1 MNGPVPRDLQAPSMD
16 PDDPE
21 MYRELV
27 LADLV
32 NRVLDRGVV
41 VRGNAVISVAGVDLV
56 YIGLQ
61 LVLSSTETL
70 ARSARKSSI
79 ENDPA

>member
-1 MNGPVPRDLQAPSMD
+1 MNNPARRDRPSPPAE

-27 LADLV
+27 LADLL

-41 VRGNAVISVAGVDLV
+41 VRGSAVISVAGVDLV
-56 YIGLQ
+56 HLGLQ

-70 ARSARKSSI
+70 ARRAD
-79 ENDPA
+79 EGPTANDPV

>member
-1 MNGPVPRDLQAPSMD
+1 MSDPDPREVPARSMD

-27 LADLV
+27 LADLL

-41 VRGNAVISVAGVDLV
+41 VRGSAVISVAGVDLV
-56 YIGLQ
+56 HLGLQ

-70 ARSARKSSI
+70 ARRGGEGPT

>member
-1 MNGPVPRDLQAPSMD
+1 MNGPPQGDVPAPPVD

-41 VRGNAVISVAGVDLV
+41 VRGSAVISVAGVDLV

-79 ENDPA
+79 ENDPV

>member
-1 MNGPVPRDLQAPSMD
+1 MNDPGRRDLPARPVA

-27 LADLV
+27 LADLL

-41 VRGNAVISVAGVDLV
+41 VRGSAVISVAGVDLV
-56 YIGLQ
+56 HLGLQ

-70 ARSARKSSI
+70 ARRAGGGPT